1 MKKQRKT
8 RTLKITRIVAGL
20 LIVAALAGCG
30 GGGDGGSSS
39 NQDQDSNWGTLVW
52 DQGNWR

>member
-8 RTLKITRIVAGL
+8 RTRMMIRMVAGL
-20 LIVAALAGCG
+20 LIVAALVGCG
-30 GGGDGGSSS
+30 GGGGSSS
-39 NQDQDSNWGTLVW
+39 NQSQRSNWDTMVW